1 MLNSDKLCIEKIVNQ
16 TRSSERKFKEGDFK
30 GAIEDKRE
38 LRCLLK
44 SKFCDEDI
52 FKQFKEELSF
62 LYASKFDLINDHKL
76 RIDESKINEI
86 VKLLEQKSDEKYNNG
101 DFKGAIRALRRSE
114 KYLAKKNI
122 PNWFFYKV
130 RFYGYIANSPHWF
143 MVMPQSTLES
153 LLFFLVL
160 SLLASYVVKIK
171 YGSNLK
177 VQK

>member
-1 MLNSDKLCIEKIVNQ
+1 MHGNTQLSIKNKSYIWKFFSANSKVKKMLNSDKLCIEKIVNQ

-52 FKQFKEELSF
+52 FKKFKEELSF

-122 PNWFFYKV
+122 PN
-130 RFYGYIANSPHWF
+130 
-143 MVMPQSTLES
+143 
-153 LLFFLVL
+153 
-160 SLLASYVVKIK
+160 
-171 YGSNLK
+171 
-177 VQK
+177 